1 MTDEQLIG
9 VGSGEGQ
16 NQKRGGSM
24 GGANGGRTDEGEWGS
39 SEKGGEGWHDMEC
52 VVSVCEAM

>member
-1 MTDEQLIG
+1 MMTDEQLIG

-39 SEKGGEGWHDMEC
+39 SEKGGGKGGMTW
-52 VVSVCEAM
+52 SV